1 LTLTITAKQMVA
13 PQQLTTTDTAY
24 YTVPANTTGIPKRAT
39 FTNTSAG
46 AVTIT
51 ANIVAAAGTS
61 SAANRVIDPQGA
73 VLAPGQT
80 YVAPEI
86 PGKTM
91 PPGTMLRMQASA
103 NSAITVAVDGVE
115 IV

>member
-1 LTLTITAKQMVA
+1 LTITAKQMVA
-13 PQQLTTTDTAY
+13 PQQLTNADALY
-24 YTVPANTTGIPKRAT
+24 YTVPANTTSVAKRAT

-51 ANIVAAAGTS
+51 ANVVPAGGTS
-61 SAANRVIDPQGA
+61 SASNRVIDPQNT
-73 VLAPGQT
+73 VLSAGQT

-91 PPGTMLRMQASA
+91 PPGTMLRMQASVA
-103 NSAITVAVDGVE
+103 AAITVAVDGVE

>member
-13 PQQLTTTDTAY
+13 PQPLTDADAAY
-24 YTVPANTTGIPKRAT
+24 YTVPANTTGVIKRAT

-51 ANIVAAAGTS
+51 ANIVAAGGSS
-61 SAANRVIDPQGA
+61 SAANRVIDPQDT
-73 VLAPGQT
+73 VLSAGET
-80 YVAPEI
+80 YVAPELS
-86 PGKTM
+86 GKTM
-91 PPGTMLRMQASA
+91 PAGTMVRMLASVTGVV
-103 NSAITVAVDGVE
+103 TVAVDGVE

>member
-1 LTLTITAKQMVA
+1 MVA
-13 PQQLTTTDTAY
+13 PQQLTTSDALY

-51 ANIVAAAGTS
+51 ANIVPAAGAS
-61 SAANRVIDPQGA
+61 SAANRVIDPQGT
-73 VLAPGQT
+73 VLSAGQT
-80 YVAPEI
+80 YVAPELA
-86 PGKTM
+86 GKTM
-91 PPGTMLRMQASA
+91 PPGTMLRMLASA
-103 NSAITVAVDGVE
+103 AAAITVAVDGVE

>member
-1 LTLTITAKQMVA
+1 LTLTLTAKQMVA
-13 PQQLTTTDTAY
+13 PQQLTTSDALY

-51 ANIVAAAGTS
+51 ANIVPAAGAS
-61 SAANRVIDPQGA
+61 SAANRVIDPQGT
-73 VLAPGQT
+73 VLSAGQT
-80 YVAPEI
+80 YVAPELA
-86 PGKTM
+86 GKTM
-91 PPGTMLRMQASA
+91 PPGTMLRMLASA
-103 NSAITVAVDGVE
+103 AAAITVAVDGVE

>member
-13 PQQLTTTDTAY
+13 PQQLTASDALY
-24 YTVPANTTGIPKRAT
+24 YTVPANTTGVIKRAT

-51 ANIVAAAGTS
+51 ANIVPAAGTS
-61 SAANRVIDPQGA
+61 SAANRVIDPQNTTLSA
-73 VLAPGQT
+73 GQT
-80 YVAPEI
+80 YVAPELA
-86 PGKTM
+86 GKTM
-91 PPGTMLRMQASA
+91 PPGTMLRMLASA
-103 NSAITVAVDGVE
+103 ATSITVAVDGVE

>member
-1 LTLTITAKQMVA
+1 MTITAKQMVA
-13 PQQLTTTDTAY
+13 PQQLTNADALY

-51 ANIVAAAGTS
+51 ANIVPAAGAS
-61 SAANRVIDPQGA
+61 SAANRVIDPQGT
-73 VLAPGQT
+73 VLSAGQT
-80 YVAPEI
+80 YVAPELA
-86 PGKTM
+86 GKTM
-91 PPGTMLRMQASA
+91 PPGTMLRMLASA
-103 NSAITVAVDGVE
+103 AAAITVAVDGVE